1 MRMRFE
7 LKQISNLFPVE
18 NLGCNYLSFVIADK
32 IDYRLHMMKIG
43 SNKSKSNKSKLE
55 YDKKLRDLTNEIY
68 VYRNQKQQRDT
79 YLYQITTEPNS
90 KDSILKLL
98 ESIIMVLS
106 NLSDNIS
113 FKAVFKVQKKELK
126 LDDYIV
132 NIEYAKKHDIDY
144 QIDKLYNDIIS
155 VCSVLCEQAQVR
167 QLIAN
172 GNISLIIRF

>member
-1 MRMRFE
+1 
-7 LKQISNLFPVE
+7 
-18 NLGCNYLSFVIADK
+18 
-32 IDYRLHMMKIG
+32 
-43 SNKSKSNKSKLE
+43 
-55 YDKKLRDLTNEIY
+55 
-68 VYRNQKQQRDT
+68 
-79 YLYQITTEPNS
+79 
-90 KDSILKLL
+90 
-98 ESIIMVLS
+98 MVLS